1 VAFFKHG
8 WLFINHLDNVATLQK
23 LVEFY
28 VVEHN
33 TLMPNSAFD
42 GQTPDEMYFG
52 RGEAFPDELAQK
64 RQEARS
70 RRVEE
75 NRMLTCSNC
84 PRGSAVVSENIAA

>member
-1 VAFFKHG
+1 
-8 WLFINHLDNVATLQK
+8 LFINHLDNVATLQK

-33 TLMPNSAFD
+33 TVMLHSAFD

-52 RGEAFPDELAQK
+52 RGEAVPDELAQK
-64 RQEARS
+64 RREARS

-75 NRMLTCSNC
+75 NRKMTCSNC
-84 PRGSAVVSENIAA
+84 PRVSAVVSEDIAA